1 MAAALLHLAMIQ
13 QPSSWDGYGVGVGV
27 CGPGSAVNFDA
38 EVLVMHR
45 LRQTGAVLGVS
56 TCQMDVW
63 DLGAVKRSTMSSCSS
78 QLYSNCADVLLTKT
92 KFVMYLMSMKRVA
105 IYARSSPDCPLMADE
120 QISQLSKV
128 AAEHGWT
135 VANVFT
141 DCPTSVKKDQD
152 RRRGELALIGAIRS
166 EAIDRVPSGP
176 STALGNVSSI

>member
-1 MAAALLHLAMIQ
+1 M
-13 QPSSWDGYGVGVGV
+13 
-27 CGPGSAVNFDA
+27 
-38 EVLVMHR
+38 
-45 LRQTGAVLGVS
+45 
-56 TCQMDVW
+56 
-63 DLGAVKRSTMSSCSS
+63 KRSTMSSCSS
-78 QLYSNCADVLLTKT
+78 QLYSNFAMFCLPKLNS
-92 KFVMYLMSMKRVA
+92 VMYLMSMKRVA

-166 EAIDRVPSGP
+166 EAIDRVLIWSIDRVGKCLVDLIGFIETCRSAHVALNLCDEDLIARPRVDYRCWRGP
-176 STALGNVSSI
+176 ILPRRGQP